1 MILFGID
8 IGKPK
13 HTFSIV
19 DKETGEILM
28 DPTDIKNNSEGLNFL
43 LSKLKTYKKEEILIG
58 IEDTGHYHF
67 AILKKLLDSKYKVA
81 LINPIATDMTR
92 KLQGGISKNDNLDSL
107 TICDVIGS
115 NSRKKPYR
123 ITTVDRFDLYEQR
136 QLTRHHHTL
145 KEELNVYCNRLQK
158 CIDIVFPE
166 FNSLFKGRYGNV
178 YMDILKNYSSA
189 NEISNT
195 DVRNLRKLFE
205 VEGRG
210 RRIELTAEQL
220 KTAAKNSIGISSIAE
235 EVQIKHLVNQI
246 ELIKTQL
253 KEIDKKIEEFSR
265 KLNSPILTI
274 PGISH
279 FSGTSILSE
288 LGNIDNFSC
297 VAKIIKFAGVAPYE
311 YESSQYR
318 AEHMRITKKGSKYL
332 RKTLFQIIRPV
343 IQNNKVFQDYYNL
356 KRSQGKGHLCAE
368 GHCVRKL
375 IRIIYHLCATNQA
388 FDASLLK

>member
-123 ITTVDRFDLYEQR
+123 I
-136 QLTRHHHTL
+136 
-145 KEELNVYCNRLQK
+145 K
-158 CIDIVFPE
+158 P
-166 FNSLFKGRYGNV
+166 
-178 YMDILKNYSSA
+178 
-189 NEISNT
+189 
-195 DVRNLRKLFE
+195 
-205 VEGRG
+205 
-210 RRIELTAEQL
+210 
-220 KTAAKNSIGISSIAE
+220 
-235 EVQIKHLVNQI
+235 
-246 ELIKTQL
+246 
-253 KEIDKKIEEFSR
+253 FS
-265 KLNSPILTI
+265 
-274 PGISH
+274 
-279 FSGTSILSE
+279 
-288 LGNIDNFSC
+288 
-297 VAKIIKFAGVAPYE
+297 
-311 YESSQYR
+311 YR
-318 AEHMRITKKGSKYL
+318 
-332 RKTLFQIIRPV
+332 
-343 IQNNKVFQDYYNL
+343 
-356 KRSQGKGHLCAE
+356 
-368 GHCVRKL
+368 
-375 IRIIYHLCATNQA
+375 
-388 FDASLLK
+388 